1 MMNVLIDTESGST
14 FSINVDFW
22 ETVLT
27 IKEKIEKSQG
37 IPVAKQTLYF
47 QGKVLQ
53 DHVDKFDCQLLLDSR
68 LLLYIS
74 PEDNPNQN
82 NDQMLIDS
90 ATGKKITKVV
100 ARRIHN
106 EYSSGPAY
114 SLVELLAP
122 QDSPTVT
129 VGNQVVQTTEQSPP
143 SDSAKEKLTVY
154 VKPYEDDP
162 RIIQVEVNAD
172 DNAEE
177 LRKELVKMQE
187 RGELYL
193 PHEGFSLVYSALPLT
208 ESESFK
214 WNLVVF
220 FEIQS
225 GSSFEIEVDYK
236 DTVLEM
242 KDKIEKCQRISVSE
256 QTLIFDG
263 NVLQDD
269 LDIEQYKIVHE
280 SRLQLFVSP
289 DHNPNQ
295 TEQSPPPSSS
305 IEQIIDDGH
314 QDSTVTVQTEQ
325 SPSSNPTEKIINA
338 HQDSTV
344 TVQTEQSPSSN
355 SVEEMITNIQDS
367 SEKERIPKK
376 RIVVYVLPY
385 SGESEAIKEIPVA
398 VNVKMNDNVK
408 ELRNEL
414 VKIEEND
421 EREKNG
427 GSGEIGP
434 AGHSGSGTRLSQ
446 AFARPTRITHSLD
459 WAAQKHAN
467 TRTDLWTR
475 TIVPPSY
482 CPHSGYKLSSSK
494 QNFRRWFVGNTRG
507 IINGVYVISKVV
519 CCYDGG
525 AVSKLN
531 ALRYI
536 GFLSLLG

>member
-1 MMNVLIDTESGST
+1 MMNVLIDTESGSS
-14 FSINVDFW
+14 FSITVDFW
-22 ETVLT
+22 ETVLS

-37 IPVAKQTLYF
+37 IPASKQTLYF

-53 DHVDKFDCQLLLDSR
+53 DHLPKFDCQLLLDSR

-114 SLVELLAP
+114 SLVELLVP
-122 QDSPTVT
+122 QDSTMKVT

-162 RIIQVEVNAD
+162 RIVQVEVNAD
-172 DNAEE
+172 DNVEE

-193 PHEGFSLVYSALPLT
+193 PHEGFYLVYSALPLT

-214 WNLVVF
+214 WNLVF

-225 GSSFEIEVDYK
+225 GSSFDIEVYYK

-242 KDKIEKCQRISVSE
+242 KEKIEKFQRISVSK
-256 QTLIFDG
+256 QSLIFDG
-263 NVLQDD
+263 TVLRDD
-269 LDIEQYKIVHE
+269 LDIEQFKIVHG

-295 TEQSPPPSSS
+295 TEQSPPPSNST
-305 IEQIIDDGH
+305 EQIIDGH
-314 QDSTVTVQTEQ
+314 QESTLT
-325 SPSSNPTEKIINA
+325 
-338 HQDSTV
+338 D
-344 TVQTEQSPSSN
+344 QTEQSPSSN
-355 SVEEMITNIQDS
+355 SVKEMITNIKDS

-385 SGESEAIKEIPVA
+385 SGESEAVKEVPVA

-414 VKIEEND
+414 VKIEENG
-421 EREKNG
+421 ELNLPQEGYFLIHKNRVLNENQSFWVVG
-427 GSGEIGP
+427 VDHNDTIEI
-434 AGHSGSGTRLSQ
+434 L
-446 AFARPTRITHSLD
+446 PTHL
-459 WAAQKHAN
+459 
-467 TRTDLWTR
+467 
-475 TIVPPSY
+475 
-482 CPHSGYKLSSSK
+482 
-494 QNFRRWFVGNTRG
+494 TRG
-507 IINGVYVISKVV
+507 SFNLDS
-519 CCYDGG
+519 
-525 AVSKLN
+525 
-531 ALRYI
+531 
-536 GFLSLLG
+536 